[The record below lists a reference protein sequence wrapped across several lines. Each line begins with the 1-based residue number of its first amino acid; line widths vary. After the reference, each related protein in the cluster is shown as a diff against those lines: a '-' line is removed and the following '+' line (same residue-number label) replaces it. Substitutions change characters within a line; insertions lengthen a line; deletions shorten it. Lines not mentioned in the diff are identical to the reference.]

1 MRRQRSSSRIRRLA
15 KELDDAIERKD
26 VESVV
31 AAFAEDCRIELV
43 GITLR
48 GRAGVRRWLDWFYGK
63 LTSVKL
69 TAILIIIEGDTF
81 FEEFLV
87 EATLKNGA
95 KITARQSEVLV
106 YEGDKVKSLRLYFDR
121 LEFAEAVAHDPVSR
135 SLVKK
140 IVALSLAGLD

>member
-1 MRRQRSSSRIRRLA
+1 LA

-31 AAFAEDCRIELV
+31 AAFDEDCRIELV
-43 GITLR
+43 GTTLR

-69 TAILIIIEGDTF
+69 TPILIMVEGDTF

-87 EATLKNGA
+87 EATLKTGA
-95 KITARQSEVLV
+95 QVMVRQSEVLV
-106 YEGDKVKSLRLYFDR
+106 YEGGKVKSLRLYFDR
-121 LEFAEAVAHDPVSR
+121 LEFAEAVTHDFVSR
-135 SLVKK
+135 ALVKK
-140 IVALSLAGLD
+140 IVALSVDGLE

>member
-1 MRRQRSSSRIRRLA
+1 MRDQRSTYRIRNLA
-15 KELDDAIERKD
+15 QELDNAIEKWD
-26 VESVV
+26 IESIV

-43 GITLR
+43 GITLF

-69 TAILIIIEGDTF
+69 TPILIMVEGNAF

-95 KITARQSEVLV
+95 RVMARQSEVLV

-121 LEFAEAVAHDPVSR
+121 LEFAEAVVHDSLSR
-135 SLVKK
+135 ALVKK
-140 IVALSLAGLD
+140 IIALSVAGLK

>member
-1 MRRQRSSSRIRRLA
+1 LA

-63 LTSVKL
+63 LKWVKL
-69 TAILIIIEGDTF
+69 TPITIMIEGDTF

-87 EATLKNGA
+87 EAELKSGVQL
-95 KITARQSEVLV
+95 KVKQSEVLV
-106 YEGDKVKSLRLYFDR
+106 YEAGKVKSLRLYFDR

-135 SLVKK
+135 ALVKK
-140 IVALSLAGLD
+140 IIALSVAGLK